1 MSAGS
6 FSMRRRL
13 LGLLLAGVAAAWALV
28 AVGTYADAHREIDA
42 LLDAHLAQAATL
54 VVAQAGHELEE
65 LSLDEADAAAPIGK
79 RVVFQVWKDG
89 RDLVFR
95 SSGAPDARLSPA
107 ESGFSDASI
116 GGRDWR
122 VFSSW
127 DRERET
133 LVQVAEEHAA
143 RNRIAAGIALNSLLP
158 LLLAL
163 PLLGLLIWWVVGR
176 GMRPLQA
183 LGDEVARRG
192 PLDLNPLTIRGL
204 PSELSPLAETLD
216 RLFSRMRDSLDSER
230 RFTSQAAHE
239 LRTPIAA
246 IRAQAE
252 VASESR
258 DPDTAR
264 AALHHVIEACD
275 RASRLSEQLLL
286 LARADETEPGALLAD
301 CRLDEIA
308 ERVVAAL
315 APEAMDRGKSLELEP
330 CGSVTLRG
338 NDALLEALLRNLV
351 DNAIRHGG
359 ERCIVRLAHA
369 ADPDRVSLEVEDT
382 GHGPP
387 PDERQ
392 QLGRR
397 FHRGSA
403 AREEGSG
410 LGLSI
415 VARIAQLHGASVEF
429 RGADRGPGFKV
440 SVSIPVS

>member
-1 MSAGS
+1 
-6 FSMRRRL
+6 MRRRL
-13 LGLLLAGVAAAWALV
+13 LGLLLLGMAAAWAVV
-28 AVGTYADAHREIDA
+28 AVTTYADAHREIDA

-65 LSLDEADAAAPIGK
+65 LSLDDADAVPDSQ

-89 RDLVFR
+89 QDLVFR
-95 SSGAPDARLSPA
+95 SSGAPGTRLSSV
-107 ESGFSDASI
+107 ESGFSDALI

-122 VFSSW
+122 VFSRW

-143 RNRIAAGIALNSLLP
+143 RNRITAGIALNSLLP
-158 LLLAL
+158 MLAAL
-163 PLLGLLIWWVVGR
+163 PLLGVLIWWVVGR
-176 GMRPLQA
+176 GMRPLQV

-192 PLDLNPLTIRGL
+192 PLDLNPIAIEGL
-204 PSELSPLAETLD
+204 PDELRPLAATLD
-216 RLFSRMRDSLDSER
+216 RLFARMRDSLDSER

-252 VASESR
+252 VATVARDSEI
-258 DPDTAR
+258 AR
-264 AALHHVIEACD
+264 AALRHVIEACD
-275 RASRLSEQLLL
+275 RASRLSEQLLM
-286 LARADETEPGALLAD
+286 LARADETEPGASFAA

-315 APEAMDRGKSLELEP
+315 APEAMALGKSIEFEATEP
-330 CGSVTLRG
+330 VALLG
-338 NDALLEALLRNLV
+338 NATLLEALLRNLV

-359 ERCIVRLAHA
+359 EACRVRVTCVGE
-369 ADPDRVSLEVEDT
+369 PGEVRLEVEDS
-382 GHGPP
+382 GSGPP
-387 PDERQ
+387 PDERG

-397 FHRGSA
+397 FHRGATACSQ
-403 AREEGSG
+403 GSG

-415 VARIAQLHGASVEF
+415 VARIAQIHGARLEFEDGEGGRGFRASVVM
-429 RGADRGPGFKV
+429 RLAAGT
-440 SVSIPVS
+440 